1 MKGFGKFGWVAAA
14 WRWLAAG
21 ALGLAL
27 VGAQAASA
35 AGSSSATI
43 MVLAPGAPQ
52 GAVVNVEWFN
62 ALTNAWVPVSGWT
75 GTLNQTTGSGTPF
88 QTFAVLPENYGQ
100 SSFRWV
106 VFNPAAAGAASNN
119 MSATGQSAAMG
130 SVWGVS
136 SPFALPNTDGV
147 TLQTTLFPAQL
158 LLQINQVVG
167 ANSTSSSTT
176 TTTGGNT
183 TTNGN
188 TTTAGNT
195 NNTTTTPA
203 RPAGSILI
211 TSLSCPNGCNAS
223 AITAKFA
230 GLPASSWITVEWLDG
245 NGIWQPV
252 MGWQG
257 PADFTDASGKLVKQF
272 GVYQANYGQGPFRWA
287 VYNAPNGG
295 SLVAVSPS
303 FNLPSADGQNEI
315 LNLAS

>member
-1 MKGFGKFGWVAAA
+1 MRSFGKFGWRSAA
-14 WRWLAAG
+14 WRWLAA
-21 ALGLAL
+21 ATLGLAL
-27 VGAQAASA
+27 ISAQAASA
-35 AGSSSATI
+35 ASTSSATI
-43 MVLAPGAPQ
+43 MLFAPGAPQ
-52 GAVVNVEWFN
+52 GAIVNVEWFN
-62 ALTNAWVPVSGWT
+62 PLTNAWVPVNGWT

-88 QTFAVLPENYGQ
+88 QAFAVLPENYGQ

-106 VFNPAAAGAASNN
+106 VYSPAAAATAN
-119 MSATGQSAAMG
+119 MSATGQSAALG

-167 ANSTSSSTT
+167 ASSTTSSSTASAS
-176 TTTGGNT
+176 TTTGGNAT
-183 TTNGN
+183 TGGN
-188 TTTAGNT
+188 TSTTTAPVQPT
-195 NNTTTTPA
+195 
-203 RPAGSILI
+203 GSILI
-211 TSLSCPNGCNAS
+211 TSLSCPTSCNAS

-245 NGIWQPV
+245 NGHWQTV

-257 PADFTDASGKLVKQF
+257 TADFTDASGSLVKQF

-287 VYNAPNGG
+287 VYNAQNGG
-295 SLVAVSPS
+295 SLVAVSPN